1 MAIEES
7 LGKRLRRERERRQ
20 IALASIADNT
30 KISVALFE
38 GLERDDVSHWPSG
51 IFRRSFIRSYASAI
65 GLNAEDLAKEFLAT
79 FPDPNDP
86 DAALSLGPAEPAP
99 TAPPHRHHARPA
111 TLRLT
116 LASESAFTREKLL
129 RSALDRVAAIACDLA
144 VVSLI
149 GLALYA
155 AIGAFWMPL
164 CLAFAVY
171 YAGGV
176 LVLGNT
182 PGVRL
187 CAPGKRIVR
196 RRAGLPV
203 HVQTITKAARELLAS
218 HPFFAK
224 ART

>member
-1 MAIEES
+1 MSADES

-20 IALASIADNT
+20 IAIASIAENT
-30 KISVALFE
+30 KISASLFDA
-38 GLERDDVSHWPSG
+38 LERNDTSHWPSG
-51 IFRRSFIRSYASAI
+51 IFRRAFIRSYASAI
-65 GLNAEDLAKEFLAT
+65 GLDPDEIAKEFLER

-86 DAALSLGPAEPAP
+86 DAALSLAPEPAP
-99 TAPPHRHHARPA
+99 VARPAVASTA

-116 LASESAFTREKLL
+116 LATESAFTREKLL
-129 RSALDRVAAIACDLA
+129 RSVLDRIAAIACDLA

-155 AIGAFWMPL
+155 AIGIFWMPL
-164 CLAFAVY
+164 CIAFAVY

-176 LVLGNT
+176 LLLGNT

-187 CAPGKRIVR
+187 CAPIKSPPAPGAQV
-196 RRAGLPV
+196 PS
-203 HVQTITKAARELLAS
+203 ITKAARELLAS
-218 HPFFAK
+218 HPLFVK